1 VSNVAPYAETSTTDN
16 VPYAEF
22 PQARQK
28 RAGELG
34 SGRESR
40 VGFRIE
46 ARAMKQGQGHDVC
59 QQRAALE
66 HLLSVKSPF
75 HQVVCTAFVHNYV
88 VQK

>member
-28 RAGELG
+28 RAGEFG

-46 ARAMKQGQGHDVC
+46 AR
-59 QQRAALE
+59 
-66 HLLSVKSPF
+66 
-75 HQVVCTAFVHNYV
+75 YV
-88 VQK
+88 DARGRLPTVPNWASLF